1 MPRKLPKLSSRAG
14 RKDSTGES
22 GTITNEEIQ
31 EKQRKA
37 DSKRQEIL
45 EEKKQKARKFVEK
58 FGNNSKSASAASSQE
73 DEDEDEELNGGGM
86 NGLDSGL
93 GLDKY
98 GLDGDVKIDDEMSKG
113 SEQTAD
119 GGDYQNRIDTASSA
133 PVVVQADGE

>member
-1 MPRKLPKLSSRAG
+1 MPRKLPKLSSLSG

-22 GTITNEEIQ
+22 ATITNEEIQ

-58 FGNNSKSASAASSQE
+58 FGNNSKSASVASSQE
-73 DEDEDEELNGGGM
+73 DEDDEEENRGM

-93 GLDKY
+93 GLDK
-98 GLDGDVKIDDEMSKG
+98 IDDEMSKTT
-113 SEQTAD
+113 EKTATAEENE
-119 GGDYQNRIDTASSA
+119 YESNRIDTASSA